1 MSSYKVYSTASAQ
14 VEEQK
19 KCLLNMLRGALTQPP
34 PRTQALA
41 HGKHKHGPAA
51 CAARNTFQP
60 SHCSSNRAA
69 LLRHGL
75 CPKAGQAGRRLPSEL
90 ALAAGMGRD

>member
-1 MSSYKVYSTASAQ
+1 
-14 VEEQK
+14 
-19 KCLLNMLRGALTQPP
+19 MLRGALTQPP

-51 CAARNTFQP
+51 RAARNTFQP
-60 SHCSSNRAA
+60 SHCSCNRAA
-69 LLRHGL
+69 LLRHGQ